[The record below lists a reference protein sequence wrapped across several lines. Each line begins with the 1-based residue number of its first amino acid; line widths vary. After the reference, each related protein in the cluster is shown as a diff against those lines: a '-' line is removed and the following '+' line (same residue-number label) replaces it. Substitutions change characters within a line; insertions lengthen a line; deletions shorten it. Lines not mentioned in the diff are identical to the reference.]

1 MTFNFLRMLAVAGAS
16 LVIAGATFAQTAS
29 PPAHVPLQKKIGA
42 PTTQHEVVPS
52 LFVLNSRG
60 ATLQNGKL
68 VLTGVSPNAIVFA
81 DRPAR
86 SAGHDLTSRIVE
98 DWASGSD
105 NFAKDPPNATVST
118 FQKDGS
124 GVLDAV
130 VVLKNP
136 KLEGDNLAFDV
147 SVLEGDINGAD
158 GAAAVFIVGHPAT
171 PMSVAGVARHTG
183 YRGAYYAHGAA
194 RVGATTVG
202 AAYGASAPAAY
213 GASAPAAYRT
223 YPPAAY
229 RTSAPAYADAPYCGH
244 YPYPPCAEE

>member
-42 PTTQHEVVPS
+42 PTSKHEVVPS
-52 LFVLNSRG
+52 LLVINSKG
-60 ATLQNGKL
+60 ATLQNDKL
-68 VLTGVSPNAIVFA
+68 VLTGVSPNVIVLA

-105 NFAKDPPNATVST
+105 NFVKDPPNATVST

-147 SVLEGDINGAD
+147 NVLEGDINGAD

-183 YRGAYYAHGAA
+183 HRGAYYAHGGAG
-194 RVGATTVG
+194 VGATTTVG
-202 AAYGASAPAAY
+202 AAY

-229 RTSAPAYADAPYCGH
+229 RTSAPPAYADAPYCGH
-244 YPYPPCAEE
+244 YPYPPCAEEGGE

>member
-1 MTFNFLRMLAVAGAS
+1 MTFSFLRMLAVAGAG
-16 LVIAGATFAQTAS
+16 LVITGATFAQTAS

-42 PTTQHEVVPS
+42 PTSKHEVVPS
-52 LFVLNSRG
+52 LFVLNSRS

-68 VLTGVSPNAIVFA
+68 VLSGVSPNVVVFA

-105 NFAKDPPNATVST
+105 NFVKDPPNATVST

-183 YRGAYYAHGAA
+183 RRGAYYAHGAA
-194 RVGATTVG
+194 GAATVG
-202 AAYGASAPAAY
+202 AAYGAT
-213 GASAPAAYRT
+213 APAAYRT
-223 YPPAAY
+223 SPPAAY
-229 RTSAPAYADAPYCGH
+229 RTSPPAAYADAPYCGH

>member
-1 MTFNFLRMLAVAGAS
+1 MTFNFLRMLAVAGAG

-42 PTTQHEVVPS
+42 PTSKHEVVPS
-52 LFVLNSRG
+52 LFVLNSRS

-68 VLTGVSPNAIVFA
+68 VLSGVSPNVVVFA

-105 NFAKDPPNATVST
+105 NFVKDPPNATVSA

-147 SVLEGDINGAD
+147 NVLEGDINGAD
-158 GAAAVFIVGHPAT
+158 GAAAVFIVGHPAQ
-171 PMSVAGVARHTG
+171 PMSVARTG
-183 YRGAYYAHGAA
+183 HRGAYYAHGAA
-194 RVGATTVG
+194 GAATVG
-202 AAYGASAPAAY
+202 AAYGAT
-213 GASAPAAYRT
+213 APAAYRT
-223 YPPAAY
+223 SPPAAY
-229 RTSAPAYADAPYCGH
+229 RTSPPAAYADAPYCGH
-244 YPYPPCAEE
+244 YPYPPCAEED

>member
-42 PTTQHEVVPS
+42 PTSKHEVVPS
-52 LFVLNSRG
+52 LFVLNSKG

-98 DWASGSD
+98 DWSGSD
-105 NFAKDPPNATVST
+105 NFVKDPPHATVST
-118 FQKDGS
+118 FKKDGS
-124 GVLDAV
+124 DVLDAV

-158 GAAAVFIVGHPAT
+158 GAAAVFIVGHPVM
-171 PMSVAGVARHTG
+171 PMSVAGIAKHTG

-194 RVGATTVG
+194 GVEAATVG

-213 GASAPAAYRT
+213 RT
-223 YPPAAY
+223 SPPPAY
-229 RTSAPAYADAPYCGH
+229 RTSASPAYADAPYCGH
-244 YPYPPCAEE
+244 YPYPPCADTEDSE

>member
-1 MTFNFLRMLAVAGAS
+1 MTFSFLRMFAVAGAS

-42 PTTQHEVVPS
+42 PTSKHEVVPS
-52 LFVLNSRG
+52 LLVINSKG
-60 ATLQNGKL
+60 ATLQNDKL
-68 VLTGVSPNAIVFA
+68 VLTGVSPNVIVLA

-105 NFAKDPPNATVST
+105 NFVKDPPNATVST

-136 KLEGDNLAFDV
+136 KLEGDKLAFDV
-147 SVLEGDINGAD
+147 NVLEGDINGAD
-158 GAAAVFIVGHPAT
+158 GAAAVFIVGRPAT

-183 YRGAYYAHGAA
+183 RRGAYYAHGAA
-194 RVGATTVG
+194 GAATVG
-202 AAYGASAPAAY
+202 AAYGAT
-213 GASAPAAYRT
+213 APAAYRT
-223 YPPAAY
+223 SPPAAY
-229 RTSAPAYADAPYCGH
+229 RTSPPAAYADAPYCGH
-244 YPYPPCAEE
+244 YPYPPCAEEGGE